1 MQAMNITDE
10 LTGNITNEERMVL
23 TVSGGFKTLGL
34 RQQSEFSINLAVGI
48 ISPISTQTSDTFVI
62 KVTDSQ
68 NREINYFNQALT
80 VTMK

>member
-10 LTGNITNEERMVL
+10 LTGKITNEERMVL
-23 TVSGGFKTLGL
+23 TVLGGFKTLGL
-34 RQQSEFSINLAVGI
+34 HQQSEFSVNLAAGI
-48 ISPISTQTSDTFVI
+48 ISPISTRTSGTFVI